1 MRNQTAAKC
10 LVKGVNEKA
19 AEITFNHSVMV
30 IDRDSEVILPKG
42 IDYSD
47 YALNPVFLWSH
58 NKQIPAIG
66 RMNVDRIK
74 VTEKA
79 FEGPVSFDVDN
90 DPFAEMIFGKYAAGI
105 LNAVSIGFL
114 VKEISDPVLDGQR
127 GATISKSVLLE
138 SSAVCVP
145 ANQMALRKEYE
156 AAKKAIADEDY
167 AFNYYKA
174 VIDLAK
180 MAGIEK
186 EYERKAWLYVEKSFA
201 GDDAEPEEAQEKMHP
216 RSTVSHFD
224 GSYEW
229 VRENLDKKLYRYIK
243 QQGMEIAEHEAYP
256 DIIATFDDHAL
267 FCIINWLELP
277 DMWRKYRASWGMVD
291 GSPEW
296 SGEPQEVQ
304 ISLAVMDKHLR
315 RYEYHPIPAPEDY
328 SNDRAKADGRLSD
341 LMRKCSM
348 RQTREIANHE
358 IKDFEHHDIL
368 SGEFVTVWKNVAAA
382 MMKLLKDENMT
393 AEEKRPVYDHLAMH
407 YREFNQEPPSFD
419 DYCGNAAP
427 GEDSAGE
434 KLTELLRDDL
444 FRVALIN
451 EITQNLL
458 KGEIED
464 ERTHRRAVNA
474 R

>member
-1 MRNQTAAKC
+1 MKNQTATKC
-10 LVKGVNEKA
+10 LVKGINEGA
-19 AEITFNHSVMV
+19 AEITFDHSVMV

-66 RMNVDRIK
+66 KMDVGRIR
-74 VTEKA
+74 VTDKS
-79 FEGPVSFDVDN
+79 FEGPVSFDVEN
-90 DPFAEMIFGKYAAGI
+90 DPFAEMIFGKYAARI

-180 MAGIEK
+180 VAGIEK

-201 GDDAEPEEAQEKMHP
+201 PEDAQEKMHA
-216 RSTVSHFD
+216 SNLVD
-224 GSYEW
+224 QIEGSYEW
-229 VRENLDKKLYRYIK
+229 IHERLESGLYKYARQFLEFSEYD
-243 QQGMEIAEHEAYP
+243 AYP
-256 DIIATFDDHAL
+256 DVIATFSDYAL
-267 FCIINWLELP
+267 FCIVDWSQRPE
-277 DMWRKYRASWGMVD
+277 MWRKYRASWEMVE

-315 RYEYHPIPAPEDY
+315 RYQYHPIPAPEDY
-328 SNDRAKADGRLSD
+328 SNDRAKADERLSE
-341 LMRKCSM
+341 MRRKCSM
-348 RQTREIANHE
+348 AQAREIDNHE
-358 IKDFEHHDIL
+358 IKDFEHHDII

-382 MMKLLKDENMT
+382 MMKLLKDESMT
-393 AEEKRPVYDHLAMH
+393 AEEKRPVYDHLSMH
-407 YREFNQEPPSFD
+407 YREFSQEPPSFE
-419 DYCGNAAP
+419 DYCGTANP
-427 GEDSAGE
+427 GEISAGE
-434 KLTELLRDDL
+434 KLVELLRNDL

-458 KGEIED
+458 KGDKED
-464 ERTHRRAVNA
+464 ERTHRRAIEA